1 MYTDYEGQLHFIAIG
16 TDGGEDAGRIR
27 SFAEQ
32 NGYTWPM
39 IPADGG
45 VLNGYRISS
54 QSTAVM
60 LDSNG
65 IITSRSGYGSSKN
78 WRSIFDSLLEG

>member
-1 MYTDYEGQLHFIAIG
+1 MYSDYEDQLHFIAIDV
-16 TDGGEDAGRIR
+16 DGGEDANRIR

-32 NGYTWPM
+32 NGYNWPM
-39 IPADGG
+39 IPADGD
-45 VLNGYRISS
+45 VLKGYRITS